1 MKKKLTGFFA
11 DFHIKLLCFL
21 FALGTVFLI
30 SYGVQSKRVITLPL
44 EVVLPTGYKAVS
56 YIPDRADVIV
66 QGTEDRIY
74 MVNAEKFSVK
84 ADFTAVNKTGVS
96 AVPVIIS
103 YDGSEDSLNFSEITV
118 YSTPST
124 VKVYFETL

>member
-1 MKKKLTGFFA
+1 MKKKLSGFFA

-21 FALGTVFLI
+21 FALGTMFLI

-44 EVVLPTGYKAVS
+44 EVVMPSGYKAVS

-74 MVNAEKFSVK
+74 MVNAEKFSVR
-84 ADFTAVNKTGVS
+84 ADFTGVNKSGVS
-96 AVPVIIS
+96 SVPVTIS
-103 YDGSEDSLNFSEITV
+103 YDGSYDSLNFSEVTV
-118 YSTPST
+118 YSSPSV
-124 VKVYFETL
+124 VKIYFEEI